1 MNRGA
6 CSSLPPALLTDLL
19 EALGESKVS
28 QDPLDLAAV
37 APDASHYLL
46 TPGALVRAGSTSD
59 VAAAMAAAKRHRVAV
74 NFRSGGTSLSGQG
87 STVGVMVDTRRSF
100 RGIEVLDGGRKVRV
114 QPGATIV
121 AVNSVLARYG
131 RKLGPDPASSVACTF
146 GGVLADN
153 SSGMSCG
160 TVANSYRTLDS
171 MVFVLAS
178 GTVIDTSDPQY
189 EDKLAHD
196 EPKLVETLM
205 ALRDQ
210 CHEQSRADEI
220 AFQFSRKNTMGYGLN
235 AFLDYDTPAQIL
247 SHLMIGSEGTLGFIS
262 SAVMNTV
269 KIMPNLATALLHFPT
284 LDAATKA
291 LPALVESGVTVTEL
305 MDSSSLR
312 LCRDDPANGHIIPPA
327 PGSGDAAL
335 LVEYHCPDQQSRDEA
350 VKAGNSVISGLNLVN
365 EPTFTDDPAVR
376 GPIWTLRNG
385 LYAKVA
391 GTRQSGQTAL
401 LEDIAVPIEAL
412 AGVCGDLQQLF
423 GEHNYPES
431 IIFGHAKD
439 GNIHFLVVE
448 DFRNKTG
455 LDRYEKFTED
465 MVSLVLDTHGTLK
478 AEHGTGRIMA
488 PFAARQYGPD
498 LYRIMRQIK
507 ESVDPTGVLNRG
519 TIITDDPRLHLK
531 EVKLTPTVQ
540 EEVDRCV
547 ECGYC
552 EPVCPSRDLTL
563 TPRQRIVIQ
572 RAIAQAQ
579 ADGDEELATDLEEH
593 ATYSVVQTCA
603 VDGMC
608 QTNCPLHI
616 NTGDLVRRLRADHNP
631 AAWQATWDLAAK
643 GWGPSSWRQAPECQR
658 SNLFPRQQP
667 MSSPE
672 LPGPS
677 WEPTASRKFPMSC
690 LLVVNDAVPVTA
702 VPRVDVPRWCIC
714 QPASTLCLAAP
725 FQARRRPSS
734 RSFPCSPRLG
744 SE

>member
-196 EPKLVETLM
+196 EPELVETLM

-702 VPRVDVPRWCIC
+702 VPRVDAPRWCIC

-744 SE
+744 SG

>member
-196 EPKLVETLM
+196 EPELVETLM

-478 AEHGTGRIMA
+478 DEHGTGRIMA

>member
-196 EPKLVETLM
+196 EPELVETLM

-519 TIITDDPRLHLK
+519 TIITDDPKLHLK

-540 EEVDRCV
+540 DEVDRCV

-744 SE
+744 SG

>member
-196 EPKLVETLM
+196 EPELVETLM

>member
-196 EPKLVETLM
+196 EPELVETLM

-616 NTGDLVRRLRADHNP
+616 TTGDLVRRLRADHNP

-702 VPRVDVPRWCIC
+702 VPRVDAPRWCIC